1 MVDDMEYGDLS
12 DRADI
17 AGLLAERVKEWR
29 TTLPADI
36 EHAAVPKNGKP
47 Q

>member
-1 MVDDMEYGDLS
+1 MNPVTNLARDS
-12 DRADI
+12 VSIADR
-17 AGLLAERVKEWR
+17 LAARVR
-29 TTLPADI
+29 ASRSTLPADI